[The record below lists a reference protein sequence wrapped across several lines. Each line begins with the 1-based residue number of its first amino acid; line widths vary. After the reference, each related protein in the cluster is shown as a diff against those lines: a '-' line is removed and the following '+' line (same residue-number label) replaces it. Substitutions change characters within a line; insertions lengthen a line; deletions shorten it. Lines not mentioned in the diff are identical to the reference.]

1 MAKGPSK
8 ARESRVNIAISD
20 RLRGGAEPELPFR
33 MLVMGDYTLKDDKR
47 AIEEREPLDI
57 NKSNFDSVMQSFN
70 LSLDLNVN
78 DKISGTGELPV
89 SLRFGN
95 LKDFRPESI
104 ARQVPQLKK
113 LLELRDA
120 MKALRPKMG
129 DKAAQKEL
137 MAAIKDPAVR
147 DKIVGMIAAAEAPAA
162 EAAAPPAAEA
172 EAPSE
177 GGDTPPEPSGDA
189 PEAPPETPAQ

>member
-33 MLVMGDYTLKDDKR
+33 VLVMGDYTLKDDKR
-47 AIEEREPLDI
+47 EIYDRKPVDI

-70 LSLDLNVN
+70 LSTDLTVK
-78 DKISGTGELPV
+78 DRISGSGELPV
-89 SLRFGN
+89 SLRFGT

-104 ARQVPQLKK
+104 ARQIPETKK

-137 MAAIKDPAVR
+137 MAAIKDPEIR
-147 DKIVGMIAAAEAPAA
+147 DKIVGMISSSTSDSDAA
-162 EAAAPPAAEA
+162 AAAPETSADAA
-172 EAPSE
+172 
-177 GGDTPPEPSGDA
+177 PPEPAGDA
-189 PEAPPETPAQ
+189 PSGEPAPPAE

>member
-33 MLVMGDYTLKDDKR
+33 LLVMGDYTLKDDKR
-47 AIEEREPLDI
+47 PIEERAPLDI

-70 LSLDLNVN
+70 LSLDMSVS
-78 DKISGTGELPV
+78 DRISGEGEMPV
-89 SLRFGN
+89 SLKFGT

-104 ARQVPQLKK
+104 AKQVPQLNN

-120 MKALRPKMG
+120 IKALRPKMG

-137 MAAIKDPAVR
+137 LKAIKDPAVR
-147 DKIVGMIAAAEAPAA
+147 DQIVKMISSPAESAGASTAGSSAEQASGGEGGAEPPATEPEAPA
-162 EAAAPPAAEA
+162 
-172 EAPSE
+172 
-177 GGDTPPEPSGDA
+177 G
-189 PEAPPETPAQ
+189 

>member
-33 MLVMGDYTLKDDKR
+33 VLVMGDYTLKDDKR
-47 AIEEREPLDI
+47 EIYDRKPLDI

-70 LSLDLNVN
+70 LSTDLTVK
-78 DKISGTGELPV
+78 DRISGSGELGV
-89 SLRFGN
+89 SLRFGT

-104 ARQVPQLKK
+104 ARQIPETKK

-137 MAAIKDPAVR
+137 MSAIKDPEIR
-147 DKIVGMIAAAEAPAA
+147 DKIVGMIATSKSGGDDAGAAPA
-162 EAAAPPAAEA
+162 EAAPAEPAGDAPPDEPAPPAE
-172 EAPSE
+172 
-177 GGDTPPEPSGDA
+177 
-189 PEAPPETPAQ
+189 

>member
-33 MLVMGDYTLKDDKR
+33 VLVMGDYTQKDDKR
-47 AIEEREPLDI
+47 DI
-57 NKSNFDSVMQSFN
+57 YDRKPVDVNKSNFDSVMQSFN
-70 LSLDLNVN
+70 LSLDLAVK
-78 DKISGTGELPV
+78 DSIGGEGEMPV
-89 SLRFGN
+89 SLKFGT
-95 LKDFRPESI
+95 LKDFRPESV
-104 ARQVPQLKK
+104 ARQGPQLKK

-137 MAAIKDPAVR
+137 MGAIKDPEVR
-147 DKIVGMIAAAEAPAA
+147 DKIVGMISSGAAPA
-162 EAAAPPAAEA
+162 EGAAPAPPSAEEGGSEPA
-172 EAPSE
+172 
-177 GGDTPPEPSGDA
+177 GDTPSPE
-189 PEAPPETPAQ
+189 PETPAE

>member
-33 MLVMGDYTLKDDKR
+33 VLVMGDYTLKDDKR
-47 AIEEREPLDI
+47 EIYDRKPLDI

-70 LSLDLNVN
+70 LSTDLTVK
-78 DKISGTGELPV
+78 DRISGSGELGV
-89 SLRFGN
+89 SLRFGT

-104 ARQVPQLKK
+104 ARQIPETKK

-137 MAAIKDPAVR
+137 MAAIKDPEIR
-147 DKIVGMIAAAEAPAA
+147 DKIVGMISSSTSDSDAA
-162 EAAAPPAAEA
+162 AAAPETSADAA
-172 EAPSE
+172 
-177 GGDTPPEPSGDA
+177 PPEPAGDA
-189 PEAPPETPAQ
+189 PSGEPAPPAE

>member
-33 MLVMGDYTLKDDKR
+33 VLVMGDYTLKDDKR
-47 AIEEREPLDI
+47 EIYDRKPLDI

-70 LSLDLNVN
+70 LSTDLTVK
-78 DKISGTGELPV
+78 DRISGSGELAV
-89 SLRFGN
+89 SLRFGT

-104 ARQVPQLKK
+104 ARQIPETKK

-137 MAAIKDPAVR
+137 MSAIKDPEIR
-147 DKIVGMIAAAEAPAA
+147 DKIVGMISSSTSGGDAA
-162 EAAAPPAAEA
+162 AAAPDTPADA
-172 EAPSE
+172 APSE
-177 GGDTPPEPSGDA
+177 PAGDA
-189 PEAPPETPAQ
+189 PPDEPAPPAE

>member
-33 MLVMGDYTLKDDKR
+33 VLVMGDYTLKDDKR
-47 AIEEREPLDI
+47 EVYDRKPLDI

-70 LSLDLNVN
+70 LSTDLTVK
-78 DKISGTGELPV
+78 DRISGSGELPV
-89 SLRFGN
+89 SLRFGT

-104 ARQVPQLKK
+104 ARQIPETKK

-129 DKAAQKEL
+129 DTAAQKEL
-137 MAAIKDPAVR
+137 MGAIKDPEIR
-147 DKIVGMIAAAEAPAA
+147 DKIVGMIASSTSGSDASAAAADPPADAPPPEPAGDA
-162 EAAAPPAAEA
+162 PPEEPAPPAE
-172 EAPSE
+172 
-177 GGDTPPEPSGDA
+177 
-189 PEAPPETPAQ
+189 

>member
-33 MLVMGDYTLKDDKR
+33 MLVMGDYTQKDDKR
-47 AIEEREPLDI
+47 EIYDRKPIDI

-70 LSLDLNVN
+70 LSKDLTVK
-78 DKISGTGELPV
+78 DKISGTGELAV
-89 SLRFGN
+89 SLRFGT

-104 ARQVPQLKK
+104 ARQVPQTKK

-137 MAAIKDPAVR
+137 MGAIKDPAVR
-147 DKIVGMIAAAEAPAA
+147 EKILGMIASPASGGG
-162 EAAAPPAAEA
+162 EAAAPAD
-172 EAPSE
+172 EAP
-177 GGDTPPEPSGDA
+177 T
-189 PEAPPETPAQ
+189 EAPPADSGGDEPAAPAE

>member
-33 MLVMGDYTLKDDKR
+33 VLVMGDYTMKDDKR
-47 AIEEREPLDI
+47 DI
-57 NKSNFDSVMQSFN
+57 YDRKPVDVNKSNFDSVTQSFN
-70 LSLDLNVN
+70 LSLDMSVK
-78 DKISGTGELPV
+78 DRISGGGEMPV
-89 SLRFGN
+89 GLKFGT

-137 MAAIKDPAVR
+137 MGAIKDPGVR
-147 DKIVGMIAAAEAPAA
+147 DKIVSMVAAASAPAPAGEAPAA
-162 EAAAPPAAEA
+162 AEGEGTPEPAGETP
-172 EAPSE
+172 PSE
-177 GGDTPPEPSGDA
+177 
-189 PEAPPETPAQ
+189 PETPAE

>member
-33 MLVMGDYTLKDDKR
+33 VLVMGDYTLKDDKR
-47 AIEEREPLDI
+47 EIYDRKPLDI

-70 LSLDLNVN
+70 LSTDLTVK
-78 DKISGTGELPV
+78 DRISGSGELPV
-89 SLRFGN
+89 SLRFGT

-104 ARQVPQLKK
+104 ARQIPETKK

-137 MAAIKDPAVR
+137 MSAIKDPEIR
-147 DKIVGMIAAAEAPAA
+147 DKIVGMISSSTSGGDAPAA
-162 EAAAPPAAEA
+162 APDTPADAAPP
-172 EAPSE
+172 
-177 GGDTPPEPSGDA
+177 EPAGDA
-189 PEAPPETPAQ
+189 PPNEPASPAE

>member
-33 MLVMGDYTLKDDKR
+33 VLVMGDYTLKDDKR
-47 AIEEREPLDI
+47 DIYDRKPVDI

-70 LSLDLNVN
+70 LSLDLSVS
-78 DKISGTGELPV
+78 DQITGEGEMPV
-89 SLRFGN
+89 SMKFGT

-137 MAAIKDPAVR
+137 MGAIKDPSVR
-147 DKIVGMIAAAEAPAA
+147 DKIVSMISAATAAPPSSETPAPAA
-162 EAAAPPAAEA
+162 EAGAGE
-172 EAPSE
+172 
-177 GGDTPPEPSGDA
+177 EPSGETPPA
-189 PEAPPETPAQ
+189 EPEAPAE